1 MTIGEAVT
9 LTGWNFAG
17 KVISLLF
24 NTLSRFIIAL
34 LPGSKHVLISWL
46 QSPSTLSL
54 ESKKIISNLNLR
66 GSNNLS
72 EIFPFSYQQRFS
84 SLIGVDVSVKKIP
97 PHFSFLKSRTLLKV
111 HLFIFLKSLILFEN
125 PDQLTSSFT
134 VASCRVKSSVL
145 SLNLLFLVPLLTRP
159 VGLTYWTPAL
169 NYLP

>member
-1 MTIGEAVT
+1 MNRWVLLNNVT
-9 LTGWNFAG
+9 CFLRCLHSG
-17 KVISLLF
+17 
-24 NTLSRFIIAL
+24 
-34 LPGSKHVLISWL
+34 
-46 QSPSTLSL
+46 TLSL

-111 HLFIFLKSLILFEN
+111 HLFIFFEKFDFVWESWSAN
-125 PDQLTSSFT
+125 IQLHCSFLLYK
-134 VASCRVKSSVL
+134 VICA

-169 NYLP
+169 NYLPW